1 MIKVKYISVDSYGR
15 GKWKTFKTLKGA
27 RKFAQYW
34 VGKHPELGSTY
45 AVSGDG
51 VGKIV
56 AEGVA
61 LKDLFGED
69 SASSI
74 TIEAIA
80 PEAWGDW
87 HDKPV
92 RYAVHGPGSEVQK
105 FSTKKD
111 AQKYASI
118 RRKAA
123 TQNDAIQIFARL
135 P

>member
-1 MIKVKYISVDSYGR
+1 MIKVKYISIDSSGR
-15 GKWKTFKTLKGA
+15 GQWKTFKTLKGA

-61 LKDLFGED
+61 LKDLFGDDIKQDNEPDPLEEHERKLAAED
-69 SASSI
+69 RARIVEGADTLRSLWS
-74 TIEAIA
+74 
-80 PEAWGDW
+80 PY
-87 HDKPV
+87 
-92 RYAVHGPGSEVQK
+92 R
-105 FSTKKD
+105 STGCTCSD
-111 AQKYASI
+111 QQLNHVGCDC
-118 RRKAA
+118 AA
-123 TQNDAIQIFARL
+123 GR